1 MARSPRSVNR
11 QAVKERL
18 SSEGHTAYEGPKDKC
33 LRSNR
38 RRGWIPHGRGVDECG
53 GGTAPGMI
61 NHLTTDV
68 SNGVQTVRFDR
79 MEAENALT
87 SAMCEAAA
95 DAVAFGESSSRVRA
109 ILLVGTPGLFTS
121 GHDRLELEGFA
132 RDGSFGQS
140 VLRLSKT
147 LATIDKPVIA
157 AVDGPVFG
165 FGTTLLLLC
174 DYVVA
179 SEWAS
184 FAAPFVDIGLTPDA
198 GASLLAPR
206 LLGYHRA
213 FGLLVM
219 GDHFDARQAREA
231 GLVNRVVPPEEVE
244 SAGQDAAYSLA
255 AKPPEAVRAVR
266 RLMRGERR
274 EVAQRIDQEAAS
286 FTELLKS
293 PAARDALQAY
303 IDQQR

>member
-1 MARSPRSVNR
+1 
-11 QAVKERL
+11 
-18 SSEGHTAYEGPKDKC
+18 
-33 LRSNR
+33 
-38 RRGWIPHGRGVDECG
+38 
-53 GGTAPGMI
+53 MI
-61 NHLTTDV
+61 NHLNADV
-68 SNGVQTVRFDR
+68 DDGVQTIRFDR
-79 MEAENALT
+79 IEQENLLT

-95 DAVAFGESSSRVRA
+95 DAIAFGESSSRVRV
-109 ILLVGTPGLFTS
+109 ILITGGPGIFSS
-121 GHDRLELEGFA
+121 GHDPVELSIFAEEGA
-132 RDGSFGQS
+132 VGES
-140 VLRLSKT
+140 VIRLSKT

-174 DYVVA
+174 DYVIA

-184 FAAPFVDIGLTPDA
+184 FAAPFVDLGMVPDA
-198 GASLLAPR
+198 ASSLLGPR

-213 FGLLVM
+213 FALLVM
-219 GDHFDARQAREA
+219 GDHFDVLQAREA

-244 SAGQDAAYSLA
+244 SAGQEAARALA
-255 AKPPEAVRAVR
+255 AKPPEAVRAAR

-274 EVAQRIDQEAAS
+274 DVVQRIDQEATS

-303 IDQQR
+303 LDRRR

>member
-1 MARSPRSVNR
+1 
-11 QAVKERL
+11 
-18 SSEGHTAYEGPKDKC
+18 
-33 LRSNR
+33 
-38 RRGWIPHGRGVDECG
+38 
-53 GGTAPGMI
+53 MI
-61 NHLTTDV
+61 NHLTADVTD
-68 SNGVQTVRFDR
+68 GVQTVRFDR
-79 MEAENALT
+79 IEAANALT

-95 DAVAFGESSSRVRA
+95 DAIAFGESSSRVRA
-109 ILLVGTPGLFTS
+109 ILIVGSPGIFTS
-121 GHDRLELEGFA
+121 GHDPRELASFA
-132 RDGSFGQS
+132 REGAFGQS
-140 VLRLSKT
+140 VLRLTKT
-147 LATIDKPVIA
+147 LATIDKPVVA

-174 DYVVA
+174 DYVIA

-184 FAAPFVDIGLTPDA
+184 FAAPFVDIGLPPDA

-206 LLGYHRA
+206 VLGYHRA

-231 GLVNRVVPPEEVE
+231 GFVNRVVPPEEVE
-244 SAGQDAAYSLA
+244 SAGQDAASSLA

-274 EVAQRIDQEAAS
+274 DVAQRIDQEAAS

-303 IDQQR
+303 IDRRR

>member
-1 MARSPRSVNR
+1 
-11 QAVKERL
+11 
-18 SSEGHTAYEGPKDKC
+18 
-33 LRSNR
+33 
-38 RRGWIPHGRGVDECG
+38 
-53 GGTAPGMI
+53 MI
-61 NHLTTDV
+61 SHLITDV
-68 SNGVQTVRFDR
+68 ADGVQTVRFDR
-79 MEAENALT
+79 IEAENALT

-95 DAVAFGESSSRVRA
+95 DAIAFGESSSRVRV
-109 ILLVGTPGLFTS
+109 ILITGSPGIFTS
-121 GHDRLELEGFA
+121 GHDRDELADFASEGA
-132 RDGSFGQS
+132 FGQS
-140 VLRLSKT
+140 VIRLTKT
-147 LATIDKPVIA
+147 LAHIDKPVVA

-174 DYVVA
+174 DYVIA

-184 FAAPFVDIGLTPDA
+184 FAAPFVDLGLPPDA
-198 GASLLAPR
+198 GSSLLAPR

-219 GDHFDARQAREA
+219 GDHLDARQAREA
-231 GLVNRVVPPEEVE
+231 GLVNRIVAPEEVDD
-244 SAGQDAAYSLA
+244 AGRDAAYALA

-303 IDQQR
+303 IGKKR